1 MKLKEEEAAKTEA
14 KSVPAPAAAPA
25 PKKGDGD
32 RKQDGK
38 KQNHDNHDK
47 KGGARPKN
55 NFGNNNRAP
64 TAENAD
70 GMWVKGKTLPPKEG
84 K

>member
-1 MKLKEEEAAKTEA
+1 MKLKEEEAAKTDA
-14 KSVPAPAAAPA
+14 KPTPAPAAAPA
-25 PKKGDGD
+25 PKKAADGD

-38 KQNHDNHDK
+38 KQNHDNDK
-47 KGGARPKN
+47 KGGSRPKN
-55 NFGNNNRAP
+55 NFGNNNRSP